1 MPFLSEMIKG
11 TLILTIAGFL
21 SRFLGFYNRIYLSNI
36 IGARELGIYQLIF
49 PVYIVCIS
57 ICCGGIQTAL
67 SKMVSSLSTK
77 NEYNKIKKLMRLA
90 LCFCLILSVFLTAIV
105 FFFSPQISAY
115 IIKEPSCAPS
125 LRVAICALPFV
136 TMKSCLHGYSIGLK
150 KSGIPAASQLLEQT
164 ARVSGIYLLSAVVSF
179 RFASAVLAAYG
190 MIIGEVTSFLYT
202 IILYIFSQKK
212 REKRLTHESAHKN
225 MQEDRRKKNDT
236 SLSLLKSLLNNSI
249 PLTANRL
256 SLTLLE
262 STEAI
267 LIPSMLKIFYKDS
280 SLSLEL
286 YGILTGMALP
296 FLLFP
301 ATLTNALSSMLL
313 PTISAAKTKNHEKTI
328 SHTTS
333 KTIHFCMSI
342 GIMSTFLFLL
352 YGKDLGTVIFSNET
366 AGEILFLLALLCP
379 FLYISS
385 SLSSILNGLGYAATT
400 LWHNLISSIIHI
412 AFIVLFI
419 PLVGIK
425 GYIWGLLASYIVLLF
440 LDLIKLSSLVEIK
453 FSVIKTI
460 FLPCFFSL
468 LAGFLSTSFS
478 EYFALS
484 FCLGDF
490 FSLFIACAIFGG
502 VCAMTMLF
510 LL

>member
-11 TLILTIAGFL
+11 TLILTIAGFF
-21 SRFLGFYNRIYLSNI
+21 SRFLGFYNRIYLSNV
-36 IGARELGIYQLIF
+36 IGAKELGIYQLIF

-57 ICCGGIQTAL
+57 VCCGGTQTAL
-67 SKMVSSLSTK
+67 SKMVSSLFAK
-77 NEYNKIKKLMRLA
+77 KEEENIRKLMRIV
-90 LCFCLILSVFLTAIV
+90 LCFCLILSL
-105 FFFSPQISAY
+105 FFTVIIYIFSPQISAY

-125 LRVAICALPFV
+125 LRIAICALPFV
-136 TMKSCLHGYSIGLK
+136 AIKACLHGYSLGIK
-150 KSGIPAASQLLEQT
+150 KSGVLAASQLLEQT
-164 ARVSGIYLLSAVVSF
+164 ARVSGIYFLSVAVFVHS
-179 RFASAVLAAYG
+179 ASAVLAAYG
-190 MIIGEVTSFLYT
+190 MLIGEITSFLYT
-202 IILYIFSQKK
+202 VIQYCFSQKK
-212 REKRLTHESAHKN
+212 REKRLKHKN
-225 MQEDRRKKNDT
+225 T
-236 SLSLLKSLLNNSI
+236 ASSFSLLSTLLNDSI

-267 LIPSMLKIFYKDS
+267 LIPPMLRIFYKDA

-313 PTISAAKTKNHEKTI
+313 PAICTAKTKKHEKTI

-333 KTIHFCMSI
+333 KTIHFCVCI

-385 SLSSILNGLGYAATT
+385 SLSSILNGLGYTTTT

-412 AFIVLFI
+412 GFIVLFI

-425 GYIWGLLASYIVLLF
+425 GYIWGLLASYVVLLF
-440 LDLIKLSSLVEIK
+440 LDLMKLTSLVEIN
-453 FSVIKTI
+453 FTVIKPI

-468 LAGFLSTSFS
+468 LAGFISTSLS
-478 EYFALS
+478 QYFTIR

-502 VCAMTMLF
+502 ICAIAAALLF
-510 LL
+510 QK